1 MAASLGGRLTRD
13 WHASIHRDVNSLPS
27 RESGSVQHRDHREV
41 IGVKDVHLPSLPM
54 APILG
59 ETGTSTV
66 THKESSW
73 LLLKQLIQLAKN
85 VSKTAETARSHKKF
99 CVTLTRRIKNIVP
112 LLEELRD
119 VPSPLPHS
127 AQSAL
132 KSMETVFRKSKT
144 LVEECRDGS
153 RLYMILKSESVLLR
167 FHELTGELCLHLEEL
182 PLHMLDISDE
192 TKEQVG
198 LVRAQLKRAR
208 SVVDVKNTVLFSEL
222 KNAVECHQKGLG
234 VDMGKMKEILRL
246 LDLNTR
252 SAIEA
257 ERKVLEKHLPSL
269 SPGKEEEV
277 GAVMGLLENMALCV
291 NYDMDASPVV
301 TASSSAPSSSSSSTA
316 VVPVQ
321 QRKLPPVPPD
331 DYKCPISLELMRD
344 PVIIATG
351 QTFERAYIQKW
362 LDSGH
367 RTCPKTQQVLSH
379 IVVIPNFVLKSLI
392 MAWCD
397 ENGVD
402 FPDKLGAQKPGRSGR
417 NSAENGEISGDRSLV
432 DGLLQKLVSGTTE
445 NKRQAAEELRL
456 LAKRS
461 MENRGNGVD
470 FPDKPG
476 AQNPGRSGRNS
487 AENGEITG
495 DRSLVDGLLQKLV
508 SGTTE
513 NKRQAAEELRLLA
526 KRSMENRVCIA
537 QAGAIPLLVH
547 LLSSSDPK
555 TQEHAVTALLNLS
568 INESNKTAIMAAGAV
583 PPIVEVLKSGSMEAR
598 ENAAATLF
606 SLSVGDENK
615 ITIGAS
621 GAIPALVDLL
631 QEGVSRGKKDAA
643 TALFNLSIYQGNK
656 TRAIRAGIIPPLMQL
671 LADRTTGMVDE
682 ALAMLAILVTAPEG
696 RSAIGHTIAV
706 PILVDLLGTGSP
718 RNKENA
724 AAVLLALCQSNT
736 EHAETAIKLGAI
748 LPLTA
753 LLQSGMPRARRKA
766 NLLLGHLQAS
776 GANHAVEQ
784 RAR

>member
-1 MAASLGGRLTRD
+1 MAASIGGRFTRD
-13 WHASIHRDVNSLPS
+13 WQASIHRDVKSLPS
-27 RESGSVQHRDHREV
+27 RELGSVQHRDHREV
-41 IGVKDVHLPSLPM
+41 IGVKDVQLPPLPM

-59 ETGTSTV
+59 ETGTSTA

-73 LLLKQLIQLAKN
+73 LLLKQLIQLSKN

-99 CVTLTRRIKNIVP
+99 CLTLTRRIKNIVP

-132 KSMETVFRKSKT
+132 KAMETVFRKSKT

-153 RLYMILKSESVLLR
+153 RLYMILKSESVVLR
-167 FHELTGELCLHLEEL
+167 FHELTAELCRHLEEL

-208 SVVDVKNTVLFSEL
+208 SVVDVKDAVLFSEL
-222 KNAVECHQKGLG
+222 KNAAECHQKGLG

-246 LDLNTR
+246 LDLSTC

-257 ERKVLEKHLPSL
+257 ERKVIEKHLPSL
-269 SPGKEEEV
+269 SPGKEEEEV
-277 GAVMGLLENMALCV
+277 GAVMGLLENVALCV
-291 NYDMDASPVV
+291 NYDMDAPPVM
-301 TASSSAPSSSSSSTA
+301 TASSSAPSSSSSTA
-316 VVPVQ
+316 VVLVQ

-351 QTFERAYIQKW
+351 QTFERACIQKW
-362 LDSGH
+362 LNSGH

-392 MAWCD
+392 MAWC
-397 ENGVD
+397 E
-402 FPDKLGAQKPGRSGR
+402 
-417 NSAENGEISGDRSLV
+417 
-432 DGLLQKLVSGTTE
+432 
-445 NKRQAAEELRL
+445 
-456 LAKRS
+456 
-461 MENRGNGVD
+461 GNGVD

-606 SLSVGDENK
+606 SLSVGDDNK

-784 RAR
+784 RARFRLFSSSLGGDAAVIVEGAVEAQAAGDAVIGRCILKVVVGV